1 MSEVTDD
8 FLAHHGV
15 VGMKWGKRSGGK
27 KAPINKANLKV
38 ARKEIYGDTKS
49 RLLGNKKKKGAMT
62 ALAIVG
68 GAPGLSLAVG
78 ISLARSAGYSKGKAA
93 AIGFIG
99 GAPAGILVSELS
111 ARKAAR
117 EED

>member
-8 FLAHHGV
+8 FLEHYGV
-15 VGMKWGKRSGGK
+15 QGMKWGKRSGG

-38 ARKEIYGDTKS
+38 ARKEIYGDTKN
-49 RLLGNKKKKGAMT
+49 RLLGNKKKKGAMV
-62 ALAIVG
+62 ALALIAG
-68 GAPGLSLAVG
+68 GPGASAAVG
-78 ISLARSAGYSKGKAA
+78 ISLARSAGYSKGKSA
-93 AIGFIG
+93 AIGLIG
-99 GAPAGILVSELS
+99 GAPAGILVAELS